1 MTHSG
6 KRTALMI
13 ASVGT
18 MIDSFNRDNIR
29 LLSGLG
35 YEVHVAANFVE
46 GNPSISRMEKFRQE
60 LEQQGVNS
68 FHIPMPR
75 NPYKFGRII
84 TSYKMVKKLV
94 EEHQYDI
101 VHCHSP
107 VGGVVA
113 RLACRKARK
122 NGTKVLYTA
131 HGFHFFKGASKT
143 AWLVYYPIEKMCS
156 YFTDVLIT
164 INQEDHQRAA
174 ELHAKQN
181 VYIPGVGVN
190 TQEFRKI
197 EINTAKKR
205 AQLGIAE
212 GDFLFISVGE
222 LSHRKNH
229 ETAIRA
235 LAKIEDSTCKY
246 LIAGTGPLDSQ
257 LKQLVDKLGLKERVI
272 FAGYRSDIKEL
283 LHASNAFVFP
293 SIQEGLP
300 VALMEAMAV
309 GLPVVCSRIRGNVDL
324 VEDGQGGYLYTPMD
338 VDGFAEGMKKL
349 VHNELSSMGMVNME
363 LMEKFDIRTVNT
375 EMEKIYRSVATN

>member
-324 VEDGQGGYLYTPMD
+324 VEDGQGGYLYAPMD

-363 LMEKFDIRTVNT
+363 TMEKFDIRTVNT

>member
-363 LMEKFDIRTVNT
+363 TMEKFDIRTVNT

>member
-324 VEDGQGGYLYTPMD
+324 VENGQGGYLYAPMD

>member
-1 MTHSG
+1 
-6 KRTALMI
+6 MI

-324 VEDGQGGYLYTPMD
+324 VENGQGGYLYAPMD

>member
-174 ELHAKQN
+174 GLHAKRN

-190 TQEFRKI
+190 TEEFRKI

>member
-174 ELHAKQN
+174 GLHAKRN

-190 TQEFRKI
+190 TEEFRKI

-363 LMEKFDIRTVNT
+363 TMEKFDIRTVNT

>member
-174 ELHAKQN
+174 GLHAKQN

-324 VEDGQGGYLYTPMD
+324 VENGQGGYLYAPMD

>member
-324 VEDGQGGYLYTPMD
+324 VENGQGGYLYAPMD

-363 LMEKFDIRTVNT
+363 TMEKFDIRTVNT

>member
-174 ELHAKQN
+174 GLHAKRN

-190 TQEFRKI
+190 TEEFRKI

-324 VEDGQGGYLYTPMD
+324 VENGQGGYLYAPMD

>member
-1 MTHSG
+1 M
-6 KRTALMI
+6 
-13 ASVGT
+13 
-18 MIDSFNRDNIR
+18 
-29 LLSGLG
+29 
-35 YEVHVAANFVE
+35 
-46 GNPSISRMEKFRQE
+46 
-60 LEQQGVNS
+60 
-68 FHIPMPR
+68 
-75 NPYKFGRII
+75 
-84 TSYKMVKKLV
+84 
-94 EEHQYDI
+94 
-101 VHCHSP
+101 
-107 VGGVVA
+107 
-113 RLACRKARK
+113 
-122 NGTKVLYTA
+122 
-131 HGFHFFKGASKT
+131 
-143 AWLVYYPIEKMCS
+143 
-156 YFTDVLIT
+156 
-164 INQEDHQRAA
+164 
-174 ELHAKQN
+174 
-181 VYIPGVGVN
+181 YIPGVGVN

-324 VEDGQGGYLYTPMD
+324 VEDGQGGYLYAPMD